1 MFRRG
6 FLPAAFALAAVLWV
20 SGVALAASTVVVE
33 NLKPAEAW
41 SKLRRGEAI
50 LIDVRTQGE
59 WQQTGVPREARRVT
73 LSDPR
78 GTAGF
83 VSGVKKAVRG
93 DLKTPVMLIC
103 RTGNRSAAAAQLLA
117 AAGFRSVYNVTEGVV
132 GNGSDTG
139 WAWRGLPMVA
149 CGVCA
154 PQN

>member
-1 MFRRG
+1 MFGRG
-6 FLPAAFALAAVLWV
+6 FLAALFALAAMVCF
-20 SGVALAASTVVVE
+20 SGAALAASAVAVE

-41 SKLRRGEAI
+41 SKLQRGEAI

-59 WQQTGVPREARRVT
+59 WQQTGVPRAARRVT

-78 GTAGF
+78 GAAGF
-83 VSGVKKAVRG
+83 VAGVGKAVRG

-103 RTGNRSAAAAQLLA
+103 RTGNRSAAAAKLLV
-117 AAGFRSVYNVTEGVV
+117 AAGFRSVYNVTEGVI

-139 WAWRGLPMVA
+139 WAWRGLPMAA

-154 PQN
+154 AQN